1 MEIWSRLGTEAVME
15 QSGRG
20 ERILRAAGELLV
32 AWGYRRVTTDEIARR
47 AGVGKGTVYLH
58 WKTKDALLLAVLL
71 DSKNAALQR
80 QLERQ
85 RECPLEVLPSRM
97 ARGYFRDFLTSPVLR
112 ALHTDDTNV
121 LGRLNDIAATEL
133 AELTA
138 HTNRALLDH
147 LEILRTHGLVRDDLA
162 TTDQL
167 HTFTAVLSGFFTT
180 EVLLDGRV
188 PETTGSRADLL
199 ARTLRAAL
207 ETPAGSAADPGDLP
221 GVRSAAALAAPA
233 VTALYERI
241 AQLSAEEMRRRLRD

>member
-1 MEIWSRLGTEAVME
+1 MERP
-15 QSGRG
+15 GRG
-20 ERILRAAGELLV
+20 ERILRVAGELLV
-32 AWGYRRVTTDEIARR
+32 AWGYRRVTIDEIACR

-80 QLERQ
+80 QLARQ
-85 RECPLEVLPSRM
+85 RKCPLEVLPSRM
-97 ARGYFRDFLTSPVLR
+97 ARGYFHDFLTSPLLR

-133 AELTA
+133 ADLMD
-138 HTNRALLDH
+138 HTNGAVLRH

-167 HTFTAVLSGFFTT
+167 YAFTAIISGFFTT
-180 EVLLDGRV
+180 EVLLDGRA
-188 PETTGSRADLL
+188 PETAERHADLL

-207 ETPAGSAADPGDLP
+207 ETPAGSVTDPGDLP
-221 GVRSAAALAAPA
+221 GVRAAAALAAPA
-233 VTALYERI
+233 VTALYEHV